1 MPRDF
6 DDLLSKDHKFT
17 VRGETFAYKEVRPEI
32 LTAFEPS
39 TNGKGEDDVWALMDE
54 QILLFLEDSEH
65 ERWKTLRARE
75 KDPVTIA
82 QINAILTWLM
92 EEQTGRPTQTPSPS
106 ASGRGRTA
114 ASSTA
119 G

>member
-1 MPRDF
+1 
-6 DDLLSKDHKFT
+6 
-17 VRGETFAYKEVRPEI
+17 
-32 LTAFEPS
+32 
-39 TNGKGEDDVWALMDE
+39 MDA
-54 QILLFLEDSEH
+54 QILLFLEDEEH
-65 ERWKTLRARE
+65 ERWKVLRKRE
-75 KDPVTIA
+75 KEPVTIV